1 MNPELPIMAPKNEI
15 PGISAEYPI
24 PHLQERQKQPD
35 TPLLG
40 WIGFGSMG
48 WAMSGRL
55 LDAGM
60 NLTGYNRDSTKVPVN
75 KRLKVAKTPGD
86 VSRDARILFMM
97 LTDGHATHSVLSGET
112 GILSRLSPGTIVVNM
127 STISPKEAEKEAQIV
142 EDAGGIYLDIPVSGS
157 VVPAQNGQLLLL
169 AGGPEKELAELAPIL
184 SILGKETLHLG
195 DVGAGMTGKL
205 IINTLLAAQME
216 SLAQTVSLGEDLGFS
231 RERILDLVFKSPLS
245 CAFYQLKKEN
255 LTKRDHPKAFSV
267 ALMEKDLALA
277 QKECLERSISS
288 TFATELRGPFQK
300 ALEQGFGDQDL
311 SAVFEVFR
319 GRNPS

>member
-169 AGGPEKELAELAPIL
+169 AGGAGERTCRTCPHPLHSWKGNASSWRRRRRNDGKTDHQYP
-184 SILGKETLHLG
+184 SCRTDGILGPDGFSWGRSGVLKGEDSRPCLQKPFILRFLSVKKGEPHQKGLSQSLFCRSDGEGSRPRTKRVFGAFHLLNLCNRASRSLPKSS
-195 DVGAGMTGKL
+195 GAG
-205 IINTLLAAQME
+205 I
-216 SLAQTVSLGEDLGFS
+216 
-231 RERILDLVFKSPLS
+231 R
-245 CAFYQLKKEN
+245 
-255 LTKRDHPKAFSV
+255 
-267 ALMEKDLALA
+267 
-277 QKECLERSISS
+277 
-288 TFATELRGPFQK
+288 
-300 ALEQGFGDQDL
+300 
-311 SAVFEVFR
+311 
-319 GRNPS
+319 